1 MDIEKIKSDLVDKL
15 KSVSNILD
23 LNNIKSEFLGKKGAI
38 SEMMKGMR
46 DLSIEEKKIFGKTAN
61 ELKKFISEKLEEKKD
76 NIESEELKKKLE
88 SEYLDITLPVRDGE
102 SGKIHPVSKVAHEM
116 YEILS
121 DMGFD
126 IATGPQLEDD
136 FHCFSALNIPAD
148 HPARQ
153 MQDTFYMPDKENG
166 EKMVLRTHTS
176 SVQIRYM
183 ENNKPPF
190 KFMSPGRVYR
200 YDYDA
205 THTPMFHQMEA
216 LYIDKNI
223 NMGHL
228 KGCLLEFFKRFF
240 NNDELK
246 INLRPS
252 HFPFTE
258 PSAEVDVSYFKK
270 DGQIV
275 IGNGDKWLEVLGCGM
290 VHPNVLKSVGVDP
303 EEYQGF
309 AFGMGIERMGMLK
322 YGINDLRKM
331 FDGDMRFL
339 KHYGFKFFE

>member
-1 MDIEKIKSDLVDKL
+1 MNIEKIKSELLSKL
-15 KSVSNILD
+15 EGVKNITD
-23 LNNIKSEFLGKKGAI
+23 LNNVKSEFLGKKGAI
-38 SEMMKGMR
+38 SKMMKDMKN
-46 DLSIEEKKIFGKTAN
+46 LSIEEKKELGKTAN
-61 ELKKFISEKLEEKKD
+61 ELKSFISDKLEEKRN
-76 NIESEELKKKLE
+76 NIEAEELRKRLE
-88 SEYLDITLPVRDGE
+88 SEYLDITLPVRDGDG
-102 SGKIHPVSKVAHEM
+102 GKLHPISKVAHEM
-116 YEILS
+116 FEIFA

-136 FHCFSALNIPAD
+136 FHCFGALNIPAD

-176 SVQIRYM
+176 SVQIRHM
-183 ENNKPPF
+183 ENSESPF
-190 KFMSPGRVYR
+190 KIIAPGRVYR

-205 THTPMFHQMEA
+205 THTPMFHQMEG

-240 NNDELK
+240 SNDELK

-303 EEYQGF
+303 DEYQGF
-309 AFGMGIERMGMLK
+309 AFGMGIERMAMLK

-331 FDGDMRFL
+331 FDGDIRFL